1 MTTMKKILLAAIVFA
16 SSFSAMADDPSEKVL
31 EVFNKTFPNVKEVA
45 WTENEQSYEVKFKQ
59 NEILS
64 KITYDKNGNIL
75 KTLRYYY
82 EQNLPLLV
90 LSKVRS
96 KFNDK
101 KIFGVTEES
110 SEEGTYYHIILED
123 EKHWINITADSYG
136 GIKVDK
142 KFNKA

>member
-1 MTTMKKILLAAIVFA
+1 MKKIFLAAAIVFA
-16 SSFSAMADDPSEKVL
+16 FSFNAKADDPNEKVL
-31 EVFNKTFPNVKEVA
+31 EAFNKTFPNVKEVA
-45 WTENEQSYEVKFKQ
+45 WTENEHSFEVKFKQ

-64 KITYDKNGNIL
+64 RVTYDADGNIL

-82 EQNLPLLV
+82 EQNLPLLI
-90 LSKVRS
+90 LSKVKN
-96 KFNDK
+96 KFSDK
-101 KIFGVTEES
+101 KIYGVTEEAS
-110 SEEGTYYHIILED
+110 DEGTFYHIILED

>member
-1 MTTMKKILLAAIVFA
+1 MKKILLSAAIVF
-16 SSFSAMADDPSEKVL
+16 SFSFSAMADDPGQKVL
-31 EVFNKTFPNVKEVA
+31 DAFNKTFPDVKDVA
-45 WTENEQSYEVKFKQ
+45 WTESEQSYEVKFKQ

-64 KITYDKNGNIL
+64 KVTYDKNGNIL

-90 LSKVRS
+90 LSKVKN

-101 KIFGVTEES
+101 KIYGVTEES
-110 SEEGTYYHIILED
+110 SDEGTFYHIILED

>member
-1 MTTMKKILLAAIVFA
+1 MKKILLSAAIVF
-16 SSFSAMADDPSEKVL
+16 SFSFSAMADDPSQKVL
-31 EVFNKTFPNVKEVA
+31 DAFNKTFPHVKDVA
-45 WTENEQSYEVKFKQ
+45 WTESEQSYEVKFKQ

-64 KITYDKNGNIL
+64 KVTYDKNGNIL

-90 LSKVRS
+90 LSKVKN

-110 SEEGTYYHIILED
+110 SDEGTFYHIILED

>member
-1 MTTMKKILLAAIVFA
+1 MKKILLSAAIVLSF
-16 SSFSAMADDPSEKVL
+16 SFSAMADDPSQKVL
-31 EVFNKTFPNVKEVA
+31 DAFNKTFPHVKDVA
-45 WTENEQSYEVKFKQ
+45 WTESEQSYEVKFKQ

-64 KITYDKNGNIL
+64 KVTYDKNGNIL

-90 LSKVRS
+90 LSKVKN
-96 KFNDK
+96 KFTDK

-110 SEEGTYYHIILED
+110 SDEGTFYHIILED

-136 GIKVDK
+136 GIKVDN

>member
-1 MTTMKKILLAAIVFA
+1 MKKILLAVVVFA
-16 SSFSAMADDPSEKVL
+16 LSFRAMADDPSEKVL
-31 EVFNKTFPNVKEVA
+31 NAFHKTFPNVKEVA

-64 KITYDKNGNIL
+64 KVTYDKEGTII

-90 LSKVRS
+90 LSKVKSR
-96 KFNDK
+96 FNDK

-110 SEEGTYYHIILED
+110 SDEGTFYHIILED
-123 EKHWINITADSYG
+123 EKHWVNITADSYG
-136 GIKVDK
+136 SIKVDK
-142 KFNKA
+142 KYNKA

>member
-1 MTTMKKILLAAIVFA
+1 MKKILLAAIVFA

-31 EVFNKTFPNVKEVA
+31 EAFNKTFPNVKEVA

-64 KITYDKNGNIL
+64 KVTYDKNGNIL

-90 LSKVRS
+90 LSKVKS

-110 SEEGTYYHIILED
+110 SDEGTYYHIILED

>member
-1 MTTMKKILLAAIVFA
+1 MKKILLAASIVFA
-16 SSFSAMADDPSEKVL
+16 FSFRAMADDPNAKVL
-31 EVFNKTFPNVKEVA
+31 QAFHKTFPNVKEVA
-45 WTENEQSYEVKFKQ
+45 WTENDHSYEVKFKQ

-64 KITYDKNGNIL
+64 KVTYDMDGNIL

-90 LSKVRS
+90 LSKVKS
-96 KFNDK
+96 KFNGK

-110 SEEGTYYHIILED
+110 SDAGTFYHIVLED
-123 EKHWINITADSYG
+123 EKHWINITVDSYG
-136 GIKVDK
+136 GITVDK

>member
-1 MTTMKKILLAAIVFA
+1 MKKILLAAIVFA
-16 SSFSAMADDPSEKVL
+16 SSFSAMADDPTGKVL
-31 EVFNKTFPNVKEVA
+31 EAFNKTFPNVKEVA

-59 NEILS
+59 NEVLS
-64 KITYDKNGNIL
+64 KITYDKDGNIL
-75 KTLRYYY
+75 RALRYYY

-96 KFNDK
+96 KYSDK

-110 SEEGTYYHIILED
+110 SEEGTFYHIILED
-123 EKHWINITADSYG
+123 EKHWLNITADSYG
-136 GIKVDK
+136 GIKLDK

>member
-1 MTTMKKILLAAIVFA
+1 MKKILLAAIVFA
-16 SSFSAMADDPSEKVL
+16 SSFTAMADDPNQKVL
-31 EVFNKTFPNVKEVA
+31 TAFNKIFPHVKEVA
-45 WTENEQSYEVKFKQ
+45 WTENEHSYEVKFKQ

-64 KITYDKNGNIL
+64 KVTYDKEGNIM

-82 EQNLPLLV
+82 EQGLPLLI
-90 LSKVRS
+90 LSKVKT
-96 KFNDK
+96 KFTDK

-110 SEEGTYYHIILED
+110 SDEGTFYHIVLED
-123 EKHWINITADSYG
+123 EKHWINITADTYG

>member
-1 MTTMKKILLAAIVFA
+1 MKKILLSAAIVLSF
-16 SSFSAMADDPSEKVL
+16 SFSAMADDPSQKVL
-31 EVFNKTFPNVKEVA
+31 DAFNKTFPHVKDVA
-45 WTENEQSYEVKFKQ
+45 WTESEQSYEVKFKQ

-64 KITYDKNGNIL
+64 KVTYDKNGNIL

-90 LSKVRS
+90 LSKVKN

-110 SEEGTYYHIILED
+110 SDEGTFYHIILED
-123 EKHWINITADSYG
+123 EKHWINITADSFG

>member
-1 MTTMKKILLAAIVFA
+1 MKKILLSAAIVF
-16 SSFSAMADDPSEKVL
+16 SFSFSAMADDPSQKVL
-31 EVFNKTFPNVKEVA
+31 DAFNKTFPHVKDVA
-45 WTENEQSYEVKFKQ
+45 WTESEQSYEVKFKQ

-64 KITYDKNGNIL
+64 KVTYDKNGNIL

-90 LSKVRS
+90 LSKVKN

-110 SEEGTYYHIILED
+110 SDEGTFYHIILED

-136 GIKVDK
+136 GIKVDN

>member
-1 MTTMKKILLAAIVFA
+1 MKKILLSAAIVLAF
-16 SSFSAMADDPSEKVL
+16 SFTAMADDPSQKVL
-31 EVFNKTFPNVKEVA
+31 DAFNKTFPHVKEVA
-45 WTENEQSYEVKFKQ
+45 WTESEQSYEVKFKQ

-64 KITYDKNGNIL
+64 KVTYDKSGNIV

-90 LSKVRS
+90 LSKVKN
-96 KFNDK
+96 KFSDK
-101 KIFGVTEES
+101 KIYGVTEES
-110 SEEGTYYHIILED
+110 SEEGTFYHIILED
-123 EKHWINITADSYG
+123 EKHWINIIADSYG

>member
-1 MTTMKKILLAAIVFA
+1 MKKILLAAAIVFA
-16 SSFSAMADDPSEKVL
+16 FGFRAMADDPNQKVL
-31 EVFNKTFPNVKEVA
+31 DAFNKTFPHVKDVA
-45 WTENEQSYEVKFKQ
+45 WTENDQSYEVKFKQ

-64 KITYDKNGNIL
+64 KVTYDMDGNIL

-90 LSKVRS
+90 LSKVKSR
-96 KFNDK
+96 FNDK

-110 SEEGTYYHIILED
+110 SDAGTFYHIILED
-123 EKHWINITADSYG
+123 AKHWYNITADSYG
-136 GIKVDK
+136 GITVDK

>member
-1 MTTMKKILLAAIVFA
+1 MKKILLSAAIVLSF
-16 SSFSAMADDPSEKVL
+16 SFSAMADDPSQKVL
-31 EVFNKTFPNVKEVA
+31 DAFNKTFPHVKDVA
-45 WTENEQSYEVKFKQ
+45 WTESEQSYEVKFKQ

-64 KITYDKNGNIL
+64 KVTYDKNGNIL

-90 LSKVRS
+90 LSKVKN

-110 SEEGTYYHIILED
+110 SDEGTFYHIILED

-136 GIKVDK
+136 GIKVDN

>member
-1 MTTMKKILLAAIVFA
+1 MKKILLSAAIVLSF
-16 SSFSAMADDPSEKVL
+16 SFSAMADDPSQKVL
-31 EVFNKTFPNVKEVA
+31 DAFNKTFPHVKDVA
-45 WTENEQSYEVKFKQ
+45 WTESEQSYEVEFKQ

-64 KITYDKNGNIL
+64 KVTYDKNGNIL

-90 LSKVRS
+90 LSKVKN

-110 SEEGTYYHIILED
+110 SDEGTFYHIILED

-136 GIKVDK
+136 GIKVDN

>member
-1 MTTMKKILLAAIVFA
+1 MKRILLAAIVFV

-31 EVFNKTFPNVKEVA
+31 EAFNKTFPNVKEVA

-59 NEILS
+59 NEVLS
-64 KITYDKNGNIL
+64 KITYDRNGNIL

-90 LSKVRS
+90 LSKVKSR
-96 KFNDK
+96 FNDK
-101 KIFGVTEES
+101 KVFGVTEES

>member
-1 MTTMKKILLAAIVFA
+1 MKKILLSAAIVF
-16 SSFSAMADDPSEKVL
+16 SFSFSAMADDPSQKVL
-31 EVFNKTFPNVKEVA
+31 DAFNKTFPHVKDVA
-45 WTENEQSYEVKFKQ
+45 WTESEQSYEVKFKQ

-64 KITYDKNGNIL
+64 KVTYDKDGNIL

-90 LSKVRS
+90 LSKVKN

-101 KIFGVTEES
+101 KIYGVTEES
-110 SEEGTYYHIILED
+110 SDEGTFYHIILED
-123 EKHWINITADSYG
+123 EKHWVNITADSYG

>member
-1 MTTMKKILLAAIVFA
+1 MKKILLSAAIVF
-16 SSFSAMADDPSEKVL
+16 SFSFTAMADDPSQKVL
-31 EVFNKTFPNVKEVA
+31 DAFNKTFPHVKDVA
-45 WTENEQSYEVKFKQ
+45 WTESEQSYEVKFKQ
-59 NEILS
+59 NEVLS
-64 KITYDKNGNIL
+64 KVTYDRDGNIV

-90 LSKVRS
+90 LSKVKN
-96 KFNDK
+96 KFSDK
-101 KIFGVTEES
+101 KIYGVTEES
-110 SEEGTYYHIILED
+110 SDEGTFYHIILED

>member
-1 MTTMKKILLAAIVFA
+1 MKKILLSAAIVF
-16 SSFSAMADDPSEKVL
+16 SFSFSAMADDPSQKVL
-31 EVFNKTFPNVKEVA
+31 DAFNKTFPHVKDVA
-45 WTENEQSYEVKFKQ
+45 WTESEQSYEVKFKQ

-64 KITYDKNGNIL
+64 KVTYDKSGNIV

-90 LSKVRS
+90 LSKVKN

-101 KIFGVTEES
+101 KIYGVTEES
-110 SEEGTYYHIILED
+110 SDEGTFYHIILED